1 MLINA
6 RLTAV
11 LAGFAL
17 LVGAACAAP
26 VSPPTAPSTVI
37 LVGLDG
43 WRWDYLD
50 RADAPTLRALAARGV
65 RSEGLVVTF
74 PSKTFPSHYTIVT
87 GLHPEDHGIISNSIE
102 DPAIEGRFTLRGG
115 AIRDDPRWWGGEPIW
130 LTAERQGV
138 KAGTVFWPGSDVEI
152 DGGRPSYWLPYQD
165 DLPNERRVDQVLEWL
180 ALPEADRPR
189 FLTLYF
195 SLVDSAGHTFGPDS
209 GEVMAAA
216 AEADRLLGLLIAGL
230 EAAGRIDET
239 HLVVVSDHG
248 MAVVSPDRAIVL
260 DDYLDVS
267 TLDIID
273 LSPVLGVRPKDGD
286 VERVYAA
293 LRDKHPALRIYR
305 REEVP
310 AEYHYRRS
318 PRIPPIVGLADDG
331 WTITTREGM
340 ARWTTSG
347 SPRGNHG
354 FDPRLRS
361 MHGLFVAAG
370 PQLLR
375 GEVVPPVESL
385 HLYELMCALLGI
397 TPAPNSGSLDAV
409 QHVLRSQ

>member
-1 MLINA
+1 MLMNA
-6 RLTAV
+6 RLHAV
-11 LAGFAL
+11 LAGLAL
-17 LVGAACAAP
+17 LVVTACAAP
-26 VSPPTAPSTVI
+26 VSPPPAPSTVI
-37 LVGLDG
+37 LIGLDG

-165 DLPNERRVDQVLEWL
+165 DLPNERRVAQILEWL

-195 SLVDSAGHTFGPDS
+195 SLVDSAGHTYGPDS
-209 GEVMAAA
+209 DEVMAAA
-216 AEADRLLGLLIAGL
+216 AAADRLLGLLIAGL
-230 EAAGRIDET
+230 EAAGRIDDT

-248 MAVVSPDRAIVL
+248 MAAVSPDRAIVL

-293 LRDKHPALRIYR
+293 LRDKHPAMRIYR

-318 PRIPPIVGLADDG
+318 PRIPPLVGLADDG

-361 MHGLFVAAG
+361 MHGLFVVAG
-370 PQLLR
+370 PQVLR

-397 TPAPNSGSLDAV
+397 TPAPNAGSLDAV
-409 QHVLRSQ
+409 RHVLR

>member
-1 MLINA
+1 MLMQA
-6 RLTAV
+6 RLHAV
-11 LAGFAL
+11 LVGLAL
-17 LVGAACAAP
+17 LVASACGSP

-37 LVGLDG
+37 LISLDG

-87 GLHPEDHGIISNSIE
+87 GLHPEDHGIISNAIE
-102 DPAIEGRFTLRGG
+102 DPAIEGRFTLRSGP
-115 AIRDDPRWWGGEPIW
+115 IRDDPRWWGGEPIW

-180 ALPEADRPR
+180 ARPEAERPR

-195 SLVDSAGHTFGPDS
+195 SLVDSAGHTYGPDS
-209 GEVMAAA
+209 DEVMAAA
-216 AEADRLLGLLIAGL
+216 AEADRLLGLLVAGL
-230 EAAGRIDET
+230 EAAGRVDET

-248 MAVVSPDRAIVL
+248 MAAVGPDRAIVL

-267 TLDIID
+267 GLDIIE

-286 VERVYAA
+286 VERVYGA
-293 LRDKHPALRIYR
+293 LRDRHPAMRIYR
-305 REEVP
+305 RDEVP

-331 WTITTREGM
+331 WTITTRAGM
-340 ARWTTSG
+340 ARWTASG
-347 SPRGNHG
+347 SPRGSHG

-370 PQLLR
+370 PQVR
-375 GEVVPPVESL
+375 RREVVPPLESL

-397 TPAPNSGSLDAV
+397 TPAPNSGSLEAV
-409 QHVLRSQ
+409 QHVLR